1 LSTLPRISL
10 LALAVALSAC
20 SPEQS
25 KNIGAQPKKTI
36 DKVTT
41 DVNQSLQQGAD
52 RTRQEDE
59 KQGK

>member
-1 LSTLPRISL
+1 ML
-10 LALAVALSAC
+10 LALAAC

-41 DVNQSLQQGAD
+41 DVNQSIQQGAD
-52 RTRQEDE
+52 RTRQADE
-59 KQGK
+59 KQDAK